1 MAKMYPFPF
10 LSYSA
15 PMRGPE
21 HSQVRPVASMRIAS
35 LSRTHAL
42 RFCALPGEEAS
53 KVEELAPATFSLHAT
68 HRRSAD
74 FRRWTNEPPLMLL
87 LSHACIACAGRS
99 REGGYSSAAMN

>member
-1 MAKMYPFPF
+1 MRIRDMAKMYPFPF

-21 HSQVRPVASMRIAS
+21 HSQVRPVAGMRIAF

-53 KVEELAPATFSLHAT
+53 KVEELAPATFSLRAT

-74 FRRWTNEPPLMLL
+74 FPTMDERP
-87 LSHACIACAGRS
+87 
-99 REGGYSSAAMN
+99 SANATSFARLYRLCWS